1 MKKFVVSLVAVCLL
15 LSTQA
20 LVNAQSLPFFDAQ
33 TVENIKKEGLDN
45 SHLMEYASWL
55 TDVYGPRLTNTPNLM
70 RAQQYTMKVFEEI
83 GLEEIHLHKWG
94 PFGTGWEL
102 KRFAFHASSPYA
114 YFPVIAYPKA
124 WSPGYD
130 GLQVGEAVYLN
141 IQTPADYDRYRG
153 TLAGKFVLIE
163 EPVRA
168 EPSWNP
174 LGTRRDSDNLLQLAN
189 ATRIPPRPG
198 GGGAN
203 AAALARAQ
211 AAFERAQFLMDESPL
226 AILDQ
231 SYRGWGGQVA
241 ISGATLPADPNL
253 GWAQR
258 PRPHQIDA
266 PTPVPQIS
274 LAREHYGRIFRLL
287 EKDIPVTIEL
297 EMEVEFQKED
307 LYGYNLIAEIKGTD
321 PVVGDEIV
329 MLGAHID
336 SWHTGTGATDNAS
349 GTAVMMEALRILK
362 ALGVQPRRTIRVGLW
377 SGEEQGL
384 HGSREYVEEFF
395 GRLNDDGELVKG
407 PYFEKLSA
415 YYNIDNGSG
424 QVRGIYLQ
432 GNEAVREHFRTWLL
446 PFAEWDANTV
456 TFSNTGGTD
465 HLSYDR
471 VGLPGFQFIQDPL
484 EYFTFT
490 HHSNMD
496 TYERLVE
503 QDLVRT
509 AIIVATFVYH
519 TAMMDQRMPRK
530 E

>member
-1 MKKFVVSLVAVCLL
+1 
-15 LSTQA
+15 
-20 LVNAQSLPFFDAQ
+20 
-33 TVENIKKEGLDN
+33 
-45 SHLMEYASWL
+45 
-55 TDVYGPRLTNTPNLM
+55 
-70 RAQQYTMKVFEEI
+70 
-83 GLEEIHLHKWG
+83 
-94 PFGTGWEL
+94 
-102 KRFAFHASSPYA
+102 
-114 YFPVIAYPKA
+114 
-124 WSPGYD
+124 
-130 GLQVGEAVYLN
+130 
-141 IQTPADYDRYRG
+141 
-153 TLAGKFVLIE
+153 
-163 EPVRA
+163 
-168 EPSWNP
+168 
-174 LGTRRDSDNLLQLAN
+174 
-189 ATRIPPRPG
+189 
-198 GGGAN
+198 
-203 AAALARAQ
+203 
-211 AAFERAQFLMDESPL
+211 
-226 AILDQ
+226 
-231 SYRGWGGQVA
+231 
-241 ISGATLPADPNL
+241 
-253 GWAQR
+253 
-258 PRPHQIDA
+258 
-266 PTPVPQIS
+266 
-274 LAREHYGRIFRLL
+274 
-287 EKDIPVTIEL
+287 
-297 EMEVEFQKED
+297 
-307 LYGYNLIAEIKGTD
+307 
-321 PVVGDEIV
+321 
-329 MLGAHID
+329 
-336 SWHTGTGATDNAS
+336 
-349 GTAVMMEALRILK
+349 
-362 ALGVQPRRTIRVGLW
+362 
-377 SGEEQGL
+377 L